1 MVISH
6 EMAYFNLVQCSISNS
21 IFWVVGGALSAIC
34 GKALDVVSN
43 WVVDYHIGSKGVE
56 RLVTG
61 QSPTGYSI
69 AGHLTGQL
77 SEARLPTVDAT
88 FYSR

>member
-1 MVISH
+1 M
-6 EMAYFNLVQCSISNS
+6 
-21 IFWVVGGALSAIC
+21 VGGAISAKC
-34 GKALDVVSN
+34 GKALDVVSI
-43 WVVDYHIGSKGVE
+43 WVIDYHIGSQGVE

-61 QSPTGYSI
+61 RSPTGYSI
-69 AGHLTGQL
+69 AGRLTGQL

>member
-1 MVISH
+1 MVI
-6 EMAYFNLVQCSISNS
+6 
-21 IFWVVGGALSAIC
+21 GAISAIC

-43 WVVDYHIGSKGVE
+43 WVVDYHIWSTGAE

-61 QSPTGYSI
+61 RSPTSYSI
-69 AGHLTGQL
+69 AGRLTGQL